1 LALVGQRPA
10 VQESAVCPP
19 VWKSLVRGKLES
31 GCSMLLG
38 GRPLAAELMEY
49 GSFAQSE
56 TQAQRVCDLVRQG
69 HGCLAPGQRLV
80 RIAQIPQRP
89 GGTAETY
96 HANVLH
102 EEGRSRTMVGGVVQ
116 SERLRKMG
124 VRCGDRSPHKQ
135 CVP

>member
-1 LALVGQRPA
+1 LVGQRPA
-10 VQESAVCPP
+10 VHDSTVRPP
-19 VWKSLVRGKLES
+19 VRKSLVRGQLES
-31 GCSMLLG
+31 GCSMRLG
-38 GRPLAAELMEY
+38 GMPLAAELMEY

-69 HGCLAPGQRLV
+69 HGSLAPCLPLV
-80 RIAQIPQRP
+80 RIAKIPQRP

-102 EEGRSRTMVGGVVQ
+102 EEGRSSTMLGCVIQ

-124 VRCGDRSPHKQ
+124 VRRGDRSPHEQ
-135 CVP
+135 GVT